1 MVCYEFCFSL
11 ALNLLMGMMV
21 IYLFCCLLLAA
32 ALRSLMDQWDNT
44 PPSWGGS
51 DDPCGTPWEGVSCND
66 SRITAL

>member
-1 MVCYEFCFSL
+1 VEMI
-11 ALNLLMGMMV
+11 V

-51 DDPCGTPWEGVSCND
+51 DDPCGTPWEGVSCNN